1 MNLKAGWWVLTT
13 TARRLDFQCST
24 CIPQSFL
31 FTGMDQSDDDNDY
44 EDDDDD
50 DDSPYFNLK
59 WNG

>member
-1 MNLKAGWWVLTT
+1 MLTA

-24 CIPQSFL
+24 CILQSFS

-50 DDSPYFNLK
+50 DDDFPDVNLK
-59 WNG
+59 WNE

>member
-1 MNLKAGWWVLTT
+1 MLTA

-24 CIPQSFL
+24 CKLQSFS
-31 FTGMDQSDDDNDY
+31 FTGMDQSDDDD

-50 DDSPYFNLK
+50 SHYFNLK

>member
-1 MNLKAGWWVLTT
+1 MLTT

-24 CIPQSFL
+24 CIPQSFS
-31 FTGMDQSDDDNDY
+31 FTGMDQSDDDD

-59 WNG
+59 WNE

>member
-1 MNLKAGWWVLTT
+1 MLTT

-24 CIPQSFL
+24 CIPQSFS
-31 FTGMDQSDDDNDY
+31 FTGIDQSDDDD

-50 DDSPYFNLK
+50 DDSPFFNLK

>member
-1 MNLKAGWWVLTT
+1 MLTT

-24 CIPQSFL
+24 CIPQSFS
-31 FTGMDQSDDDNDY
+31 FTGMDQSDDDD

-50 DDSPYFNLK
+50 DDSPFFNLK

>member
-1 MNLKAGWWVLTT
+1 MLTT
-13 TARRLDFQCST
+13 IARRLDFQCST
-24 CIPQSFL
+24 CIPQPFS

>member
-1 MNLKAGWWVLTT
+1 MLTT

-24 CIPQSFL
+24 CN
-31 FTGMDQSDDDNDY
+31 DD

-50 DDSPYFNLK
+50 DDDDSSYFNLK

>member
-1 MNLKAGWWVLTT
+1 MLTA

-24 CIPQSFL
+24 CILQSFS

-44 EDDDDD
+44 EDEDDDD
-50 DDSPYFNLK
+50 DHDSPYFNLK

>member
-1 MNLKAGWWVLTT
+1 MLTA

-24 CIPQSFL
+24 CKLQSFS
-31 FTGMDQSDDDNDY
+31 FTGMDQSDDDD
-44 EDDDDD
+44 EDDDDDD